1 LLTLE
6 VLLGELAAWLDKRQ
20 EFRLLMLLLTSQVYF
35 ELAPLFLLN
44 LLHGLEEELLDIAAL
59 VEDHLADRF

>member
-1 LLTLE
+1 
-6 VLLGELAAWLDKRQ
+6 
-20 EFRLLMLLLTSQVYF
+20 MLLLTSQVYF